1 MIINYTEQEC
11 GDIMKYIELDKKV
24 RELEFKWR
32 ALHCIAKDQKVDG
45 EKSMELNKLED
56 NVYKKYLFYKQ
67 FKKAFAEQGGDNMA
81 CGTKKGGKK
90 R

>member
-32 ALHCIAKDQKVDG
+32 ALQCIAKDHKVDG
-45 EKSMELNKLED
+45 AKSIELNKLED
-56 NVYKKYLFYKQ
+56 NTYKKYLFYKNL
-67 FKKAFAEQGGDNMA
+67 KKCIGGDNMA

>member
-32 ALHCIAKDQKVDG
+32 ALQCIAKDHTVDG
-45 EKSMELNKLED
+45 AKSMELNKLED

-67 FKKAFAEQGGDNMA
+67 FKKVFAEQGGDNMA
-81 CGTKKGGKK
+81 CGKGKGGKK